1 MEKFGIDQRKVVSEA
16 FNSIVEA
23 FEKDIK
29 NKTEETKID
38 ITFREDNSIFIE
50 AKATINKIY
59 IKFEASVVH
68 ENSKT
73 ITRAKEICGIPT
85 FFIKEIGRINLLGL
99 YIKGEDASFIL
110 QKNMLFSSFFDGD
123 IRNAIYKL
131 IVLNY
136 RNTTGKELPKIVLL
150 DNDIEIAKK
159 DGKTYFREIPLATI
173 YDNYGN
179 ATSSKDEDYEYISE
193 AFSIEI
199 SQRQTFQKFKEFK
212 GLVVLDSEKGFH
224 IEAEGFNSEENM
236 W

>member
-1 MEKFGIDQRKVVSEA
+1 
-16 FNSIVEA
+16 
-23 FEKDIK
+23 
-29 NKTEETKID
+29 
-38 ITFREDNSIFIE
+38 
-50 AKATINKIY
+50 
-59 IKFEASVVH
+59 
-68 ENSKT
+68 
-73 ITRAKEICGIPT
+73 
-85 FFIKEIGRINLLGL
+85 
-99 YIKGEDASFIL
+99 
-110 QKNMLFSSFFDGD
+110 MLFSSFFDGD

-212 GLVVLDSEKGFH
+212 GLVVLDFEKGFH
-224 IEAEGFNSEENM
+224 VEAEGFNPEENM

>member
-29 NKTEETKID
+29 NKTKETKID

-50 AKATINKIY
+50 AKATIDEVY

-68 ENSKT
+68 KNSKT
-73 ITRAKEICGIPT
+73 ITRAKEICSIPT
-85 FFIKEIGRINLLGL
+85 FFIKEIGRISLLGL
-99 YIKGEDASFIL
+99 YIKGEDTSFIL

-136 RNTTGKELPKIVLL
+136 RNTIGEELPKIVLL
-150 DNDIEIAKK
+150 DNDIEIAKQ

-173 YDNYGN
+173 YDSYGN
-179 ATSSKDEDYEYISE
+179 AISPNDKDYEDISSAFAIKISE
-193 AFSIEI
+193 HHTLKGFREL
-199 SQRQTFQKFKEFK
+199 R
-212 GLVVLDSEKGFH
+212 GLVVLDFGKGYHVEAKGF
-224 IEAEGFNSEENM
+224 NPEENM